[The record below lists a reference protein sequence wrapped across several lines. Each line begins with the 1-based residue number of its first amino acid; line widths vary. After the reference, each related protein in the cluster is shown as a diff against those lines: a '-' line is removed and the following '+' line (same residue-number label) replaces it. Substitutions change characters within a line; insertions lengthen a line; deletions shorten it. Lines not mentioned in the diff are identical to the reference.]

1 MVAVLFTLMSIIP
14 TDASEPGCYDPKY
27 TAYNDIVN
35 QAINNCPNRKP
46 EKVDRDLI
54 WSLVV
59 IEESFSPPPELRG
72 MLLAAACR
80 ESGYDPSAKGD
91 RKFSKKRKPKAIGL
105 LQFWPWAEK
114 YIDRTNPIHSAK
126 FWMKRIVKQLPSV
139 RKKCKWKS
147 KKRRWIAAWVTA
159 IRYPKK
165 SGRCYEKAKHYYLLR
180 RWQKNI
186 KKDKKP

>member
-14 TDASEPGCYDPKY
+14 AGTPESGCYDPKY

-80 ESGYDPSAKGD
+80 ESGYDPYAKGD
-91 RKFSKKRKPKAIGL
+91 RKFSKKRKPKANELRGL
-105 LQFWPWAEK
+105 RMRIEGRDNKKQDIE
-114 YIDRTNPIHSAK
+114 
-126 FWMKRIVKQLPSV
+126 KRINLGVNLK
-139 RKKCKWKS
+139 
-147 KKRRWIAAWVTA
+147 
-159 IRYPKK
+159 
-165 SGRCYEKAKHYYLLR
+165 
-180 RWQKNI
+180 
-186 KKDKKP
+186 